1 MGCWEKGL
9 AEEEIAVHLCAA
21 VSTTARPRRRQQA
34 PAFGLAVRFAIND
47 RLRTGT
53 DKGNLTV

>member
-1 MGCWEKGL
+1 MDGPVRVPAVDGIGRSIWPSL
-9 AEEEIAVHLCAA
+9 A
-21 VSTTARPRRRQQA
+21 
-34 PAFGLAVRFAIND
+34 AIND